1 MSEEQREHIVVIGAG
16 HGGGSVVA
24 FLRQFGF
31 AGDIT
36 LIGAESAAPY
46 QRPPLS
52 KAWLKG
58 ETTLDALALRPAKF
72 YEDQKINLRLG
83 VAVTRIDADRHHV
96 ILANGDEVA
105 YDRLILATG
114 SDARKLPMA
123 GADFGNV
130 MALRAL
136 DDAERIKAAL
146 QPSKKLVIIGG
157 GYVGLECAA
166 TARALGA
173 DVVVIERAPRLLE
186 RVASAQISAF
196 LHRYHEEQGVTIVVN
211 ANLAAI
217 EGDKQA
223 DAVRLEDG
231 RRFECDALLVGVGA
245 VPVTALAETAGLE
258 CDDGIVI
265 DAECRTSNPDIFAIG
280 DVARRHHPH
289 YDRKLRLESV
299 PNALEQARQLASVL
313 VGRSPV
319 AHDTPWFWSD
329 QYSLKLQMAG
339 MPFEVQETVVR
350 GDPAAAKFA
359 VFHLR
364 DGYVVTVEAVNS
376 PAEFMAGKKLISS
389 RKVVDV
395 ARLTDTSVALA
406 ELIA

>member
-1 MSEEQREHIVVIGAG
+1 MNQDSQAHIVVIGAG

-36 LIGAESAAPY
+36 LIGAEPVAPY

-58 ETTLDALALRPAKF
+58 ETSPDMLALRPAKF
-72 YEDQKINLRLG
+72 YEDQKIALRLG
-83 VAVTRIDADRHHV
+83 VAVTRIDADRHRV
-96 ILANGDEVA
+96 VLANGDEVA
-105 YDRLILATG
+105 YGRLILATG
-114 SDARKLPMA
+114 ADPRKLPMA

-130 MALRAL
+130 MALRTL
-136 DDAERIKAAL
+136 DDAGRIKAAL
-146 QPSKKLVIIGG
+146 QPGKKLVIIGG

-166 TARALGA
+166 TARALGVE
-173 DVVVIERAPRLLE
+173 VVVIERAPRLLE
-186 RVASAQISAF
+186 RVASAEVSAF
-196 LHRYHEEQGVTIVVN
+196 LHRYHQEQGVTIVVA

-217 EGDKQA
+217 EGDHQA
-223 DAVRLEDG
+223 VAVRLEDG
-231 RRFECDALLVGVGA
+231 RRFECDTLLVGVGA
-245 VPVTALAETAGLE
+245 VPVAGLAEAAGLTCE
-258 CDDGIVI
+258 DGIVI

-280 DVARRHHPH
+280 DVAQRLHPL

-299 PNALEQARQLASVL
+299 PNSLEQAKQLAAVL
-313 VGRSPV
+313 VGRPPV
-319 AHDTPWFWSD
+319 ANDTPWFWSD
-329 QYSLKLQMAG
+329 QYSLKLQIAG
-339 MPFEVQETVVR
+339 MPFDAKETVVR

-359 VFHLR
+359 VFHLC
-364 DGYVVTVEAVNS
+364 DGRVVTVEAINS

-389 RKVVDV
+389 GKVVDV
-395 ARLTDTSVALA
+395 SRLTDPSVALA